1 MNKSKTFT
9 NKIALVTGGSS
20 GIGLEIARQLSQE
33 GAHVWL
39 VARRTERLE
48 AALEMV
54 TASKKSSGQRF
65 GVVSA
70 DVADP
75 EQAKSAVQQVINE
88 IGLPDLVINSA
99 GVAQP
104 GYFQEQELDLFHW
117 MMNVNFF
124 GTVYVDKAV
133 IPAMIQRGSG
143 HLVNIS
149 SAIAFL
155 AAFGYS
161 AYAAS
166 KFALKGFSDILRSE
180 MKPHGIRVSIV
191 FPSDVDTPQLAY
203 ETSYQPLETQALAP
217 FRSVMSPSAVARA
230 TLRGIARG
238 QYFIFPGFD
247 SKLLYELTRIL
258 GTSFYPLFDVVHSM
272 LIRRKLKQQ
281 EKLKAR

>member
-1 MNKSKTFT
+1 MKTFK
-9 NKIALVTGGSS
+9 NQIVLVTGGSS
-20 GIGLEIARQLSQE
+20 GLGLELARQLSQE

-39 VARRTERLE
+39 AARRKELLE
-48 AALEMV
+48 SALETV
-54 TASKKSSGQRF
+54 TAAKISAEQRF
-65 GVVSA
+65 GMSSVDVSDA
-70 DVADP
+70 
-75 EQAKSAVQQVINE
+75 EQAKSVVQQVTQA

-104 GYFQEQELDLFHW
+104 GYVQDLDLDLFHW

-124 GTVYVDKAV
+124 GTVNVDKAV
-133 IPAMIQRGSG
+133 IPGMIQRGSG
-143 HLVNIS
+143 HMVNIC
-149 SAIAFL
+149 SAVEFL

-217 FRSVMSPSAVARA
+217 FRSVMTPSAVARA

-238 QYFIFPGFD
+238 QYFILPGFD
-247 SKLLYELTRIL
+247 SKLMYELTRIL
-258 GTSFYPLFDVVHSM
+258 GTAFYPLFDIVHSV
-272 LIRRKLKQQ
+272 LIRRKLRQLAKN
-281 EKLKAR
+281 KVR